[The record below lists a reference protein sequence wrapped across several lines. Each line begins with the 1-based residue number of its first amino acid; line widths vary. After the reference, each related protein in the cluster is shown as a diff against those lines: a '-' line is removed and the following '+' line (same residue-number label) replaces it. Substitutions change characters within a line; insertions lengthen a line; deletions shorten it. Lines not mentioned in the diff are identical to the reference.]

1 MKCSELGLFF
11 IYFGDI
17 ILVTLYSVAHVLI
30 FGFFLFLKYTSY
42 SFISFRNNVAL
53 EMANGGKR
61 KAALKVREKSQE
73 IIAFFEEEE
82 IFLIT

>member
-1 MKCSELGLFF
+1 MPS
-11 IYFGDI
+11 
-17 ILVTLYSVAHVLI
+17 
-30 FGFFLFLKYTSY
+30 SY

-61 KAALKVREKSQE
+61 KAGLKVREKSQE